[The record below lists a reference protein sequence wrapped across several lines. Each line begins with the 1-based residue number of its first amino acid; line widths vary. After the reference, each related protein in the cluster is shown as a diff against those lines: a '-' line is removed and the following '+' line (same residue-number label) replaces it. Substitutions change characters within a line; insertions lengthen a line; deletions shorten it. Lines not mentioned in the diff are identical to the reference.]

1 MENKEDSIWGKL
13 DNTDMDTLF
22 WDDSEPI
29 ERRLDWLIENL
40 TIDEKLTLLSSIGA
54 DIPRLGIRGT
64 YLGGEAAHGVVERN
78 DLDES
83 GKPDI
88 TTSFPQPIGMS
99 STWDIEAIRK
109 AGEIVGTEA
118 RVIYHRH
125 PDGGLSRWAPTV
137 DLERDPR
144 WGRNEEGYGE
154 DPVLTGAMASSYI
167 KGMQGD
173 DPRYLR
179 CAATLKH
186 FYANNTENGRGWKNS
201 SIDSRNM
208 YEFYLE
214 PFRRAIMDGHA
225 EAVMTA
231 YNRINGTPGILN
243 PQVQSILK
251 DKFGLHGHVVSDGG
265 AMALVARLHHYY
277 GTHAETIAGALH
289 AGVDAMSDPAD
300 EVNRAAKEAYELGI
314 ITEEE
319 VDTAIRNTFRTRL
332 RLGIYDRNNRNPYDR
347 VTEADIDTPGTR
359 EFCRKFTQESVVLL
373 KNDKGILPLQE
384 KDLDGLT
391 LVGPVS
397 DVSFNDWYGGVPP
410 YRKTLRDGI
419 EELSGRKYEAFDA
432 WDRVRLRINDREVY
446 IRDDNT
452 AALAPGGK
460 TGDTFVMEDWGYGSI
475 LFRSERT
482 GRYLQSRQYHTDK
495 APESRGRLTADRNSA
510 LDWFVMEIFHLETE
524 KDGATRLTN
533 RFHVPVCVREDG
545 SLYADINGVPAD
557 IHVDIVS
564 DGIEQAVSA
573 AKKAETVVFALGCNP
588 MVNAKEEIDRA
599 SIALPLH
606 EQRLLEA
613 VRSASKRVIVVML
626 SNYPYSMNGAEKDVD
641 AMLWSASGSE
651 EMGTALAD
659 ILFGKVSPSGRLNQT
674 WYRSDDD
681 LPDINDYDII
691 RGHRTYR
698 YYDGEVIFPFGYGL
712 SYTTFKWSDL
722 DVTLADRTMINV
734 TLTVANTGSFISDEV
749 VEIYCRAPEGRV
761 PRPSRQ
767 LIAFTRVKDLL
778 PGEKRIVSLNVP
790 TRELEYY
797 DTISNSMIL
806 VEGNY
811 RFFAGHS
818 SADETLTVSLFVPG
832 VQTGCRDLSKRYRAD
847 SYDDYENVELL
858 EGHFGFTSVSPRNIT
873 APCTITLRDCHFKSI
888 WKKCYILLKAEK
900 RCEVNVLA
908 DGKCIAT
915 FRGDTGSYTEEAVF
929 RENSLK
935 EGDPQPDRWP
945 AVYQEV
951 ELMCDTLPDK
961 NEGTLTIEIKG
972 DARICWFR
980 FD

>member
-22 WDDSEPI
+22 WDDSKPTEK
-29 ERRLDWLIENL
+29 RLDWLIENL

-208 YEFYLE
+208 YE
-214 PFRRAIMDGHA
+214 
-225 EAVMTA
+225 
-231 YNRINGTPGILN
+231 
-243 PQVQSILK
+243 
-251 DKFGLHGHVVSDGG
+251 
-265 AMALVARLHHYY
+265 
-277 GTHAETIAGALH
+277 
-289 AGVDAMSDPAD
+289 
-300 EVNRAAKEAYELGI
+300 
-314 ITEEE
+314 
-319 VDTAIRNTFRTRL
+319 
-332 RLGIYDRNNRNPYDR
+332 
-347 VTEADIDTPGTR
+347 
-359 EFCRKFTQESVVLL
+359 
-373 KNDKGILPLQE
+373 
-384 KDLDGLT
+384 
-391 LVGPVS
+391 
-397 DVSFNDWYGGVPP
+397 
-410 YRKTLRDGI
+410 
-419 EELSGRKYEAFDA
+419 LSGRKYEAFDA

-573 AKKAETVVFALGCNP
+573 AKKAETVVLALGCNP

-734 TLTVANTGSFISDEV
+734 TLIVANTGSFISDEV

-873 APCTITLRDCHFKSI
+873 APCTITFRDCHFKSI